1 MKPEDHL
8 QDWKCSPKVVDDFIF
23 SGIEIT
29 KLVTRYFLFKNI
41 EPNPHNLAII
51 RDEVL
56 KFCVSIPKIK
66 LLDIS
71 LAFELYK
78 VNEDNNI
85 SAAHVIGLIKK
96 YSASEFRKKLFKLY
110 QDEPDDKLPEPA
122 KEIQPIDLLI
132 ECFNWYKSRNEIN
145 LNTGRVYT
153 SNFKLISKLLGYR
166 LTEIL
171 EETYVKV
178 IQEFQNKINTVRG
191 YVMKEEIKQCINDV
205 HSEYKDYLGTGRLN
219 GKSYLRNEV
228 RKAHLREMFEKHK
241 DNFHEVIE
249 SQNNFIHS

>member
-1 MKPEDHL
+1 MKPEDFL
-8 QDWKCSPKVVDDFIF
+8 QEWKQSPKVIEDPIF
-23 SGIEIT
+23 SGVEIT

-41 EPNPHNLAII
+41 EPNSHNLAII

-78 VNEDNNI
+78 VNDDNNI

-145 LNTGRVYT
+145 LNTGKVYT
-153 SNFKLISKLLGYR
+153 SNFKLISELLGDR
-166 LTEIL
+166 LTDIL
-171 EETYVKV
+171 EETYTRVV
-178 IQEFQNKINTVRG
+178 QEFQNRLNTVKG
-191 YVMKEEIKQCINDV
+191 YAMKEEIKQWINDV
-205 HSEYKDYLGTGRLN
+205 HSEYKDYLETGRLN

-228 RKAHLREMFEKHK
+228 RKVHLKEIFEKHNE
-241 DNFHEVIE
+241 NF
-249 SQNNFIHS
+249 